1 MASGDIRQ
9 KIVLDGEKEYKKAL
23 QDANRH
29 LKTLRS
35 ELKAET
41 AELGKNASEQDKARV
56 KTKNL
61 QKQIEEQE
69 KIVKANAQALEEV
82 RQKYGDNAEAVS
94 KYEIKLNEARA
105 ALANMKNQLGDA
117 NTGYDAMQ
125 KGAEESAMQNYAL
138 AESFGHIA
146 EVAGGISDK
155 IESVFTGIT
164 SAISDAIGAIWTDL
178 MDIAAKSDNY
188 LDLSAFLGSTP
199 EEVQK
204 WDRAMTAARGDL
216 ASVVNMIS
224 RIKYGGKDDKVAE
237 WFKISGDSYTN
248 DLEYAEDL
256 LKIMAESKD
265 AMKAAGTWDDAMN
278 DIFGA
283 KKTQEIDGILSDWED
298 IQKGL
303 AEFDVSNGGVGLTN
317 DELQTMGELYNTVGL
332 LQEKWNA
339 FKESVETKIFGKLA
353 LDLTSNAQGALD
365 ALIEFMDADTEAE
378 REEAIKKFEE
388 NIVAAFTK
396 IGEAIKKAAEALDEA
411 GKEMQGSENGYVR
424 LLGNIMS
431 GLSDVLEW
439 ITEPGSLDQIKLF
452 FEGLF
457 AIWATGKALDFVN
470 TIGQLAANFK
480 IISGSAL
487 TGSAANGLGSIMG
500 GVGGTSLLSTLG
512 TISATL
518 LLLYPVLQLISEGLP
533 KPTEFEQEFNEL
545 PEEKQDELKDVS
557 KAAGYS
563 PRDVLSR
570 AFSGDFGKV
579 VEPSTDVAT
588 TGLIAPVK
596 RARFDATPEQQAAA
610 NAAWDAMRDWAE
622 GKITDTDYNEAM
634 FGMEDAFAGNEK
646 LLGDISGWLERLMA
660 SWNENKNSEGFNAMD
675 WQDLP
680 STWWKNPNQV
690 TSSDIQG
697 LQTLPGMIES
707 AAERGISRGAANI
720 RITIDGYSA
729 GQVLAPHVGSALA
742 GMVISR
748 MA

>member
-1 MASGDIRQ
+1 VASGDIRQ

-164 SAISDAIGAIWTDL
+164 SAISQAIGDVWADL

-188 LDLSAFLGSTP
+188 LDLSEFLGATP
-199 EEVQK
+199 EEVQQ
-204 WDRAMTAARGDL
+204 WDRAMKAAGGDL
-216 ASVVNMIS
+216 SSVVNMIS
-224 RIKYGGKDDKVAE
+224 RIKYGGKDNKVAE
-237 WFKISGDSYTN
+237 WFKISGENYTN
-248 DLEYAEDL
+248 DLEYAEAL
-256 LKIMAESKD
+256 FKIMSESKS
-265 AMKAAGTWDDAMN
+265 AMKEAGPWDDAMN

-303 AEFDVSNGGVGLTN
+303 AAFDVSNGGVGLTN

-365 ALIEFMDADTEAE
+365 ALIEFMDADTEKE
-378 REEAIKKFEE
+378 REDAIKKFEE
-388 NIVAAFTK
+388 NIVAAFTQ

-500 GVGGTSLLSTLG
+500 GVGGTTLLSTLG

-545 PEEKQDELKDVS
+545 PEEKQDELKDVA
-557 KAAGYS
+557 KAAGMS
-563 PRDVLSR
+563 PAEVIGR

-579 VEPSTDVAT
+579 SEPSTDVVT
-588 TGLIAPVK
+588 NGLIAPVK

-610 NAAWDAMRDWAE
+610 NAAWDAMREWAE

-634 FGMEDAFAGNEK
+634 FSLEDAFAGNEQ

-660 SWNENKNSEGFNAMD
+660 SWNENKNSSGFNAMD

>member
-1 MASGDIRQ
+1 
-9 KIVLDGEKEYKKAL
+9 
-23 QDANRH
+23 
-29 LKTLRS
+29 
-35 ELKAET
+35 
-41 AELGKNASEQDKARV
+41 
-56 KTKNL
+56 
-61 QKQIEEQE
+61 
-69 KIVKANAQALEEV
+69 
-82 RQKYGDNAEAVS
+82 
-94 KYEIKLNEARA
+94 
-105 ALANMKNQLGDA
+105 
-117 NTGYDAMQ
+117 
-125 KGAEESAMQNYAL
+125 
-138 AESFGHIA
+138 
-146 EVAGGISDK
+146 
-155 IESVFTGIT
+155 
-164 SAISDAIGAIWTDL
+164 
-178 MDIAAKSDNY
+178 
-188 LDLSAFLGSTP
+188 
-199 EEVQK
+199 VQ
-204 WDRAMTAARGDL
+204 
-216 ASVVNMIS
+216 
-224 RIKYGGKDDKVAE
+224 
-237 WFKISGDSYTN
+237 
-248 DLEYAEDL
+248 
-256 LKIMAESKD
+256 
-265 AMKAAGTWDDAMN
+265 
-278 DIFGA
+278 
-283 KKTQEIDGILSDWED
+283 
-298 IQKGL
+298 
-303 AEFDVSNGGVGLTN
+303 
-317 DELQTMGELYNTVGL
+317 VGL

-339 FKESVETKIFGKLA
+339 FKESVQTKIFGQLA

-365 ALIEFMDADTEAE
+365 ALIEFMDVDTEKE
-378 REEAIKKFEE
+378 REDAIKKFEE
-388 NIVAAFTK
+388 NIVAAFTQ

-500 GVGGTSLLSTLG
+500 GVGGTTLLSTLG

-545 PEEKQDELKDVS
+545 PEEKQDELKDVA
-557 KAAGYS
+557 KAAGMS
-563 PRDVLSR
+563 PAEVLGR

-579 VEPSTDVAT
+579 SEPSTDVVT
-588 TGLIAPVK
+588 NGLIAPVK

-610 NAAWDAMRDWAE
+610 NAAWDAMREWAE

-634 FGMEDAFAGNEK
+634 FSLEDAFAGNEQ

-660 SWNENKNSEGFNAMD
+660 SWNENKNSSGFNAMD